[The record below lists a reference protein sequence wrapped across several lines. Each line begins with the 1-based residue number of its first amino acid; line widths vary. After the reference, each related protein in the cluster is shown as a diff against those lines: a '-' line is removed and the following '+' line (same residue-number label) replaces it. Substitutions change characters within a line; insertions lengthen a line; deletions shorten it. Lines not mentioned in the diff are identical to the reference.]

1 MEEGMLS
8 GMRYCQEMDM
18 MEVLT
23 GLHFQ
28 YIKSLHCSS
37 NLHNVMCQL
46 YLNNIG
52 GRGRIN
58 LAFQSYPEIDM
69 CLGL

>member
-18 MEVLT
+18 MEVLID
-23 GLHFQ
+23 LCFQ
-28 YIKSLHCSS
+28 CIKSLHCSL

-46 YLNNIG
+46 YLNNVG

-69 CLGL
+69 CWNL